1 MVKTA
6 SLYSRTYIYGS
17 EVKRIYT
24 DRTANMYGEA
34 AGLEVSSIQ
43 DKTPIP
49 HNGCRPKK
57 RRRV

>member
-24 DRTANMYGEA
+24 DRTANMYGRKEKNNIH
-34 AGLEVSSIQ
+34 LNRNLHEYE
-43 DKTPIP
+43 
-49 HNGCRPKK
+49 
-57 RRRV
+57 